1 MLDTKDIL
9 ETIRMISDEN
19 LDVRTVTMGISLLDC
34 ADEDP
39 RRACEKIYQK
49 ITTRARNLVPVAE
62 EISAAYGIP
71 IVNKRISVTPIAM
84 LLAGCKD
91 PDPVEFA
98 KTLDAAAKEVG
109 VNFVC
114 CFSALVQNGF
124 SDGDRLLI

>member
-91 PDPVEFA
+91 PDPWNSP
-98 KTLDAAAKEVG
+98 KRWTPRPRRSGSTLWAA
-109 VNFVC
+109 F
-114 CFSALVQNGF
+114 
-124 SDGDRLLI
+124 LLWSKRDFRPATGC